1 MSGSWGAGGFD
12 PELLLAGMHDLT
24 GGSSGLGAFAGPVT
38 GDPMTGANTWGAAD
52 PAGGWFGKNSA
63 DTLNSLNKGLAG
75 LKPLADPM
83 AAQARQGAPAGSFH
97 PGEQPQMLTQYV
109 NQLRERQQQLRS
121 QFMPKVSGLLGG

>member
-1 MSGSWGAGGFD
+1 MAIDATGLD
-12 PELLLAGMHDLT
+12 YELLLSELGGLT
-24 GGSSGLGAFAGPVT
+24 GSSSGVGALAGPLT
-38 GDPMTGANTWGAAD
+38 GDPMSGANTWGAAD
-52 PAGGWFGKNSA
+52 PSSGWFGKNSA
-63 DTLNSLNKGLAG
+63 DTLGALSKGLAG

-83 AAQARQGAPAGSFH
+83 AAQARPGAPAGSFH

>member
-12 PELLLAGMHDLT
+12 PDLFLKQMGSLT
-24 GGSSGLGAFAGPVT
+24 GSSGGLGAIAGPLT
-38 GDPMTGANTWGAAD
+38 GDPMSGANTWGAAD
-52 PAGGWFGKNSA
+52 PSSGWFGKNTA
-63 DTLNSLNKGLAG
+63 DTLDALSKGLGG

-97 PGEQPQMLTQYV
+97 PGEQPQLLTQYV